1 MKKVLVTGGTG
12 FIGSNIVKSLIKKYQ
27 VSVYDN
33 NSRGELINL
42 NEYKGSFNFIEGDIR
57 DKINLLI
64 AVKTSIL
71 YSILPTSM
79 VQRISIQN
87 LMKY

>member
-12 FIGSNIVKSLIKKYQ
+12 FIGSNIVKSLIKKKYQ

-42 NEYKGSFNFIEGDIR
+42 NEYEGSFNFIEGDIR
-57 DKINLLI
+57 DKDKLIN
-64 AVKTSIL
+64 
-71 YSILPTSM
+71 YSKGINTIFHLAYINGTKNFYSKP
-79 VQRISIQN
+79 
-87 LMKY
+87 Y

>member
-12 FIGSNIVKSLIKKYQ
+12 FIGSNIVKSLIKKKYH

-42 NEYKGSFNFIEGDIR
+42 NEFEDHLI
-57 DKINLLI
+57 LLKEI
-64 AVKTSIL
+64 
-71 YSILPTSM
+71 
-79 VQRISIQN
+79 
-87 LMKY
+87 